1 MAHYILQVLLFQLLF
16 LLVYDFLLKKETF
29 FSYNRWYLLLT
40 PVIALALPLLKF
52 ESLGNMIP
60 QDSLMMLPEVYLRA
74 GSATTEAFSIE
85 PVSAS
90 GEGFQI
96 NWWMLTY
103 GIGVLLSSLLFVH
116 KYRILKDLFKNKIVT
131 NQEGIKIIEVANSN
145 LACTFFNTIFLGD
158 QLKKEEIEQVLS
170 HEMVHVKQ
178 KHSADLLYFELFK
191 ILFWF
196 NPLIYIYQSKISTL
210 HEFIADAGVVKTV
223 EKKIYYQQLLNTAFS
238 TENISFINQFFNHS
252 LIKKRI
258 VMLQKSRSKTISKF
272 KYLILVPLMLVMLT
286 YVACSKET
294 FDNSVTEQP
303 VQEANV
309 SYAKA
314 GKDGDVPFSMVE
326 EVPVFPGCEDFT
338 SNEERKTCMSEKI
351 VEFVNTN
358 FDVDAAKA
366 YAQPGI
372 NRIYVQF
379 RITKE
384 GSVEEMG
391 VRASA
396 PQLEEEARK
405 VINKFPKMTPGKQ
418 GGKEVGVLYTLPII
432 FQVDEGQKEPTANG
446 SAKENENE
454 NPTGDIPFAIVEEV
468 PVFPGC
474 ESLAS
479 NEARRDCMTEKITAF
494 VNKNFDV
501 SAAKTFARPGANR
514 IYAQLRINKDGV
526 VEEMG
531 IRASSP
537 ELEEEA
543 RKVINQLPQMTPGKQ
558 NGQETGVLYMLPI
571 NFNAGE

>member
-60 QDSLMMLPEVYLRA
+60 PDSLMMLPEVYLGAQPAVTESLSTETTIAA
-74 GSATTEAFSIE
+74 GEN
-85 PVSAS
+85 
-90 GEGFQI
+90 FQI

-103 GIGVLLSSLLFVH
+103 ATGTFLSLILFIN
-116 KYRILKDLFKNKIVT
+116 KYRVLKGLFRNKVVR
-131 NQEGIKIIEVANSN
+131 NEQGIRIIEVANSN

-178 KHSADLLYFELFK
+178 KHSVDLLYFELFK

-196 NPLIYIYQSKISTL
+196 NPLIYIYQSRISTL

-294 FDNSVTEQP
+294 FDNTVTDQSS
-303 VQEANV
+303 QEANV
-309 SYAKA
+309 SSAKSDT
-314 GKDGDVPFSMVE
+314 DGDVPFSVVE

-351 VEFVNTN
+351 VEFVNTH
-358 FDVDAAKA
+358 FDVDAAKP
-366 YAQPGI
+366 YAQPGL

-379 RITKE
+379 RINKD

-432 FQVDEGQKEPTANG
+432 FNVDEGQKEPTATG
-446 SAKENENE
+446 SAKENKNE
-454 NPTGDIPFAIVEEV
+454 NPTGDIPFAVVDEV

-474 ESLAS
+474 EGLTS
-479 NEARRDCMTEKITAF
+479 NEERKACMTEKITAF

-501 SAAKTFARPGANR
+501 SAAKPFARPGDNR
-514 IYAQLRINKDGV
+514 IYVQLRINKDGV

-537 ELEEEA
+537 ELQAEA
-543 RKVINQLPQMTPGKQ
+543 RKGINQLPQMKPGKH
-558 NGQETGVLYMLPI
+558 NGQDTGVLYMLPI
-571 NFNAGE
+571 TFNAGE